1 MVDFHEGGMIME
13 AELDTTYLM
22 ALARLFPPQGK
33 WTEQDYFALPQT
45 NEHIELAN
53 GRITVSPG
61 PDNAH
66 QFAVEELYSAL
77 RAYAQPAELGRARFA
92 PFDVRLFP
100 DTIRQPDVFF
110 IRKEHMDRVTRRFL
124 DGPPDWV
131 AEVIS
136 TGSRTVDEEEK
147 LHEYAQA
154 GVPEYWLVDPED
166 RSVRVY
172 VLPEGK
178 ESYNLAATYT
188 AEQTARSETLPGFEV
203 PVASIC

>member
-1 MVDFHEGGMIME
+1 ME
-13 AELDTTYLM
+13 AELDTTYLQ

-45 NEHIELAN
+45 NQHIELAN
-53 GRITVSPG
+53 GRLAVSPG
-61 PDNAH
+61 PDHAH

-77 RAYAQPAELGRARFA
+77 RAYAHPLDLGRARFA
-92 PFDVRLFP
+92 PFDVRLFT

-110 IRKEHMDRVTRRFL
+110 IRKEHRERVTRRFL

-136 TGSRTVDEEEK
+136 PGSRIVDEEEK
-147 LHEYAQA
+147 LDEYAQA

-166 RSVRVY
+166 QTIRVY

-178 ESYNLAATYT
+178 DAYTLAATST

-203 PVASIC
+203 PVANIF